1 MVMEMAAWL
10 KRKLRRRKDAAD
22 RADFIRAFNAD
33 LREELRRDINDD
45 RRSRWLDEEVDIWK
59 AEILG
64 WDARSWLDE
73 DES

>member
-22 RADFIRAFNAD
+22 RADFIREFNDD
-33 LREELRRDINDD
+33 LRKQLRRDINDD
-45 RRSRWLDEEVDIWK
+45 FWSKFLAEEVDVWE
-59 AEILG
+59 AEIRERDEWSG
-64 WDARSWLDE
+64 FTE